1 MTPKID
7 LVNVKVSVNGKEQ
20 VVKMERGTSF
30 ENKGGIFT
38 AGESNGVLNMTK
50 YQARTFL
57 AMANNSIDD
66 NETIKYDEILKN
78 KKNEIDL
85 TGAVLSKKDIQEA
98 QQKYRNGGFVADM
111 SEFLPEGYKIERP
124 KLTSAENMVQAYVT
138 NGKESQSATLKFSF
152 VDKLTNF
159 VNNQTTVIES
169 KSNNNTWKMPAT
181 VDEECLKHLDPN
193 GNGKFEFDEDNW
205 ENPNTPFHIST
216 YGFEGE
222 DILQDIRALNGQKIT
237 PEFIDKLIN
246 KILDVVDGCHDWKD
260 LGNLVQE
267 GEGCVS
273 THHPLADICKFAQ
286 YLKPETVD
294 RLLKSGN
301 VIYDRELVDD
311 KQYFKNIGNLY
322 SRLNNQQKELYY
334 QNVLSS
340 RNNRQQNIESDWQ
353 ADGTHVAG
361 LIYENPLSSSTYTKL
376 KNLVITMN
384 EPNGI
389 ANTKTECKALINA
402 LLSKKQI
409 TEEQANELLKAGNI
423 Q

>member
-20 VVKMERGTSF
+20 TIKMEKGTSF

-38 AGESNGVLNMTK
+38 AGENNGVLMMTN
-50 YQARTFL
+50 YQLQAFK
-57 AMANNSIDD
+57 AMANNYTEEGENGI
-66 NETIKYDEILKN
+66 
-78 KKNEIDL
+78 
-85 TGAVLSKKDIQEA
+85 VLSKKDIQEA
-98 QQKYRNGGFVADM
+98 QNKYKNGEFVADM

-124 KLTSAENMVQAYVT
+124 KLTSAKNMVQAYVT
-138 NGKESQSATLKFSF
+138 NDNEDESATLKFSF

-169 KSNNNTWKMPAT
+169 KSNNKTWKMPAT
-181 VDEECLKHLDPN
+181 VDEECLKHLDPD

-205 ENPNTPFHIST
+205 ENPNTPFYIV
-216 YGFEGE
+216 YNEFINKLEV
-222 DILQDIRALNGQKIT
+222 LNGQKIT

-246 KILDVVDGCHDWKD
+246 KILDMVDELSKKYNGED
-260 LGNLVQE
+260 LESLVQM
-267 GEGCVS
+267 GEGNV
-273 THHPLADICKFAQ
+273 TTRHPLADISKFAQ
-286 YLKPETVD
+286 YLKPTTVD
-294 RLLKSGN
+294 RLLKSGR
-301 VIYDRELVDD
+301 VIYDRHMYEDD
-311 KQYFKNIGNLY
+311 KPQQYYKNIRNLY
-322 SRLNNQQKELYY
+322 SRLNDRQRDLYY
-334 QNVLSS
+334 QNVLSPS
-340 RNNRQQNIESDWQ
+340 NNRQQNIHSAWQ

-361 LIYENPLSSSTYTKL
+361 LIYEVPLSSSTYIKL

-389 ANTKTECKALINA
+389 AGTKTECKALINA

-409 TEEQANELLKAGNI
+409 TQQQANELLKAGNI

>member
-20 VVKMERGTSF
+20 TIKMEKGTRF

-38 AGESNGVLNMTK
+38 AGENNGVLKMTN
-50 YQARTFL
+50 YQLQAFK
-57 AMANNSIDD
+57 AMANNYAEEGENGI
-66 NETIKYDEILKN
+66 
-78 KKNEIDL
+78 
-85 TGAVLSKKDIQEA
+85 VLSKKDIQEA
-98 QQKYRNGGFVADM
+98 QNKYKNGGFVADM

-169 KSNNNTWKMPAT
+169 KSNNKTWKMPST
-181 VDEECLKHLDPN
+181 VDEECLKHLDPD
-193 GNGKFEFDEDNW
+193 GNGKFEFDEDDW
-205 ENPNTPFHIST
+205 ENPNTPFYIST
-216 YGFEGE
+216 YSVKREKLE
-222 DILQDIRALNGQKIT
+222 DIKALNGQKIT
-237 PEFIDKLIN
+237 PEFIDKLIS
-246 KILDVVDGCHDWKD
+246 KILDIVDGQSWWKD
-260 LGNLVQE
+260 LGSLVQE
-267 GEGCVS
+267 GEGLVS
-273 THHPLADICKFAQ
+273 TPHPLADICKFAQ

-294 RLLKSGN
+294 RLLKSGR
-301 VIYDRELVDD
+301 VIYDRNLDDD

-334 QNVLSS
+334 QNVLSP
-340 RNNRQQNIESDWQ
+340 RNNRQQNIQFDWQ
-353 ADGTHVAG
+353 ANGTHVAG
-361 LIYENPLSSSTYTKL
+361 LIYEIPLSSSTYTKL

-389 ANTKTECKALINA
+389 ADTKTECKALINA

>member
-20 VVKMERGTSF
+20 VIKMERGTSF

-38 AGESNGVLNMTK
+38 AGENNDVLKMTN
-50 YQARTFL
+50 YQLQAFK
-57 AMANNSIDD
+57 AMANNYAEEGENGI
-66 NETIKYDEILKN
+66 
-78 KKNEIDL
+78 
-85 TGAVLSKKDIQEA
+85 VLSKKDIQEA
-98 QQKYRNGGFVADM
+98 QNKYKNGGFVADM

-124 KLTSAENMVQAYVT
+124 KLTSAENMVQVYVT

-169 KSNNNTWKMPAT
+169 KSNNKTWKMPAT
-181 VDEECLKHLDPN
+181 VDEECLKHLDPD

-205 ENPNTPFHIST
+205 EKPNTPFYIST
-216 YGFEGE
+216 YSIERE
-222 DILQDIRALNGQKIT
+222 KLKDIKALNGQKIT

-246 KILDVVDGCHDWKD
+246 KILDIVDGEPYWKD
-260 LGNLVQE
+260 LGALVQE
-267 GEGCVS
+267 GEGTVS
-273 THHPLADICKFAQ
+273 TTHPLADICKFAQ

-294 RLLKSGN
+294 RLLKSGS
-301 VIYDRELVDD
+301 VIYDRDIDDD

-334 QNVLSS
+334 QNVLSP
-340 RNNRQQNIESDWQ
+340 RNNHQQNTEFDWQ
-353 ADGTHVAG
+353 ADGTHVAA
-361 LIYENPLSSSTYTKL
+361 LIYEIPLSSSTYTKL

-409 TEEQANELLKAGNI
+409 TKEQANELLKAGNI